1 MPKVSATSSKRHLA
15 GESMGAAETL
25 TAWPHAEYSRFVDAR
40 PHHWH
45 VQEMGQ
51 GDTVLLLHGASGST
65 HSWRDVMT
73 DLARDHHVVAIDLPG
88 HGQTKLGS
96 RHRSSLPL
104 MTQDVQTLIDHEG
117 WNIKAILAHS
127 AGAALALRLLQPV
140 GTQIPLIA
148 VNPALTPFKGLAGV
162 LFPIA
167 ARVIALSPVMAK
179 MIKRRMSGPGQVVSL
194 METTGSKIS
203 PEGLNLYAKLFRS
216 DNHLDGTL
224 LMMAQWKLDGL
235 VADLPKIDV
244 PCTFLVGKN
253 DKAVQPQSVRDSA
266 QKMPNA
272 AVLSYD
278 GYGHLLHEEAPELV
292 SDQLRAV
299 LRKYT

>member
-1 MPKVSATSSKRHLA
+1 
-15 GESMGAAETL
+15 MGVAEPL
-25 TAWPHAEYSRFVDAR
+25 TAWPHAGHSRFVDVR

-45 VQEMGQ
+45 VQELGQ

-73 DLARDHHVVAIDLPG
+73 DLAQDHHVVAIDLPG
-88 HGQTKLGS
+88 HGQTSRGS

-104 MTQDVQTLIDHEG
+104 MAQDVQALLDHER
-117 WNIKAILAHS
+117 WQPKAILAHS
-127 AGAALALRLLQPV
+127 AGAALALRILQNS
-140 GTQIPLIA
+140 TTRIPLVA

-167 ARVIALSPVMAK
+167 ARVVALSPIIARML
-179 MIKRRMSGPGQVVSL
+179 KRKMSGPGQVVSL

-216 DNHLDGTL
+216 DSHLDGTL

-235 VADLPKIDV
+235 VADLPNIMV
-244 PCTFLVGKN
+244 PCTFLVGLN
-253 DKAVQPQSVRDSA
+253 DKAVPPSSVSESA
-266 QKMPNA
+266 SRMPDA
-272 AVLSYD
+272 TVLNFD
-278 GYGHLLHEEAPELV
+278 GYGHLLHEEAPSLV
-292 SDQLRAV
+292 ADQLRAV
-299 LRKYT
+299 LRRYT

>member
-1 MPKVSATSSKRHLA
+1 
-15 GESMGAAETL
+15 MGAAETL
-25 TAWPHAEYSRFVDAR
+25 TAWPHAEHSRFVDVR

-65 HSWRDVMT
+65 HSWRDVMS
-73 DLARDHHVVAIDLPG
+73 DLAQDHHVIAIDLPG

-104 MTQDVQTLIDHEG
+104 MAEDVRALIQHEN
-117 WNIKAILAHS
+117 WHLKAILAHS
-127 AGAALALRLLQPV
+127 AGAALGLRILQSAKSDV
-140 GTQIPLIA
+140 PLIA
-148 VNPALTPFKGLAGV
+148 VNPALTPFKGMAGV

-167 ARVIALSPVMAK
+167 ARVVALSPIMAK
-179 MIKRRMSGPGQVVSL
+179 MIKRKMSGPGQVVSL

-216 DNHLDGTL
+216 DSHLEGTL

-235 VADLPKIDV
+235 VADLPRITV
-244 PCTFLVGKN
+244 PCTFLVGEN
-253 DKAVQPQSVRDSA
+253 DKAVPPRSVRETA
-266 QKMPNA
+266 GKMPNA
-272 AVLSYD
+272 KVMSYE
-278 GYGHLLHEEAPELV
+278 GYGHLLHEEAPALV
-292 SDQLRAV
+292 ADQLRAV

>member
-1 MPKVSATSSKRHLA
+1 
-15 GESMGAAETL
+15 MGSAETL
-25 TAWPHAEYSRFVDAR
+25 TAWPHAEYSRFVDVR

-51 GDTVLLLHGASGST
+51 GDTILLLHGASGST
-65 HSWRDVMT
+65 HSWRDVM
-73 DLARDHHVVAIDLPG
+73 DNLAQDHHVIAIDLPG

-104 MTQDVQTLIDHEG
+104 MAQDLQALIDHEG
-117 WNIKAILAHS
+117 WHPKAILAHS
-127 AGAALALRLLQPV
+127 AGAALALRLLQSSLDR
-140 GTQIPLIA
+140 IPLVA

-167 ARVIALSPVMAK
+167 ARVVALSPIMAK
-179 MIKRRMSGPGQVVSL
+179 MLKRKMSGPGQVVSL

-216 DNHLDGTL
+216 DAHLDGTL

-235 VADLPKIDV
+235 VADLPKITV
-244 PCTFLVGKN
+244 PCTFIVGEN
-253 DKAVQPQSVRDSA
+253 DKAVPPSSVRDSA
-266 QKMPNA
+266 RKMPDA
-272 AVLSYD
+272 TVLSFD
-278 GYGHLLHEEAPELV
+278 GYGHLLHEEAPALV
-292 SDQLRAV
+292 ADQLREV

>member
-1 MPKVSATSSKRHLA
+1 
-15 GESMGAAETL
+15 MGAAETL
-25 TAWPHAEYSRFVDAR
+25 TAWPHAEHSRFVDVR

-45 VQEMGQ
+45 VQEMGE

-65 HSWRDVMT
+65 HSWRDVMS
-73 DLARDHHVVAIDLPG
+73 DLAQDHHVIAIDLPG

-104 MTQDVQTLIDHEG
+104 MAEDVRALIQHEN
-117 WNIKAILAHS
+117 WHLKAILAHS
-127 AGAALALRLLQPV
+127 AGAALGLRILQSAKSDV
-140 GTQIPLIA
+140 PLIA
-148 VNPALTPFKGLAGV
+148 VNPALTPFKGMAGV

-167 ARVIALSPVMAK
+167 ARVVALSPIMAK
-179 MIKRRMSGPGQVVSL
+179 MIKRKMSGSGQVVSL

-216 DNHLDGTL
+216 DSHLEGTL

-235 VADLPKIDV
+235 VADLPRITV
-244 PCTFLVGKN
+244 PCTFLVGEN
-253 DKAVQPQSVRDSA
+253 DKAVPPRSVRETA
-266 QKMPNA
+266 GKMPNA
-272 AVLSYD
+272 KVMSYK
-278 GYGHLLHEEAPELV
+278 GYGHLLHEEAPALV
-292 SDQLRAV
+292 ADQLRAV

>member
-1 MPKVSATSSKRHLA
+1 
-15 GESMGAAETL
+15 MGAAETL
-25 TAWPHAEYSRFVDAR
+25 TAWPHAEHSRFVDVR

-65 HSWRDVMT
+65 HSWRDVMS
-73 DLARDHHVVAIDLPG
+73 DLAQDHHVIAIDLPG

-104 MTQDVQTLIDHEG
+104 MAEDVRALIQHEN
-117 WNIKAILAHS
+117 WHLKAILAHS
-127 AGAALALRLLQPV
+127 AGAALGLRILQSAKSDV
-140 GTQIPLIA
+140 PLIA
-148 VNPALTPFKGLAGV
+148 VNPALTPFKGMAGV

-167 ARVIALSPVMAK
+167 ARVVALSPIMAK
-179 MIKRRMSGPGQVVSL
+179 MIKRKMSGPGQVVSL

-216 DNHLDGTL
+216 DSHLEGTL
-224 LMMAQWKLDGL
+224 LMMAQWKLEGL
-235 VADLPKIDV
+235 VADLPRITV
-244 PCTFLVGKN
+244 PCTFLDVEN
-253 DKAVQPQSVRDSA
+253 DKAVPPRSVRETA
-266 QKMPNA
+266 GKMPNA
-272 AVLSYD
+272 KVMSYE
-278 GYGHLLHEEAPELV
+278 GYGHLLHEEAPALV
-292 SDQLRAV
+292 ADQLRAV

>member
-1 MPKVSATSSKRHLA
+1 
-15 GESMGAAETL
+15 MGAAETL
-25 TAWPHAEYSRFVDAR
+25 TAWPHAEHSRFVDVR

-65 HSWRDVMT
+65 HSWRDVMS
-73 DLARDHHVVAIDLPG
+73 DLAQDHHVIAIDLPG
-88 HGQTKLGS
+88 HGQTRLGS

-104 MTQDVQTLIDHEG
+104 MAEDVRALIQHEN
-117 WNIKAILAHS
+117 WNLKAILAHS
-127 AGAALALRLLQPV
+127 AGAALGLRILQSAKSDV
-140 GTQIPLIA
+140 PLIA
-148 VNPALTPFKGLAGV
+148 VNPALTPFKGMAGV

-167 ARVIALSPVMAK
+167 ARVVALSPIMAK
-179 MIKRRMSGPGQVVSL
+179 MIKRKMSGPGQVVSL

-216 DNHLDGTL
+216 DSHLEGTL

-235 VADLPKIDV
+235 VADLPRITV
-244 PCTFLVGKN
+244 PCTFLVGEN
-253 DKAVQPQSVRDSA
+253 DKAVPPRSVRETA
-266 QKMPNA
+266 GKMPNA
-272 AVLSYD
+272 KVMSYE
-278 GYGHLLHEEAPELV
+278 GYGHLLHEEAPALV
-292 SDQLRAV
+292 ADQLRAV

>member
-1 MPKVSATSSKRHLA
+1 
-15 GESMGAAETL
+15 MGAAETL
-25 TAWPHAEYSRFVDAR
+25 TAWPHAEYSRFVDVR

-51 GDTVLLLHGASGST
+51 GDTILLLHGASGST
-65 HSWRDVMT
+65 HSWRDVM
-73 DLARDHHVVAIDLPG
+73 DNLAQDHHVIAIDLPG

-104 MTQDVQTLIDHEG
+104 MAQDVQALIDHEG
-117 WNIKAILAHS
+117 WHTKAILAHS
-127 AGAALALRLLQPV
+127 AGAALALRLLQSSLDR
-140 GTQIPLIA
+140 IPLVA

-167 ARVIALSPVMAK
+167 ARVVALSPIMAK
-179 MIKRRMSGPGQVVSL
+179 MLKRKMSGPGQVVSL

-216 DNHLDGTL
+216 DAHLDGTL

-235 VADLPKIDV
+235 VADLPKITV
-244 PCTFLVGKN
+244 PCTFIVGEN
-253 DKAVQPQSVRDSA
+253 DKAVPPSSVRDSA
-266 QKMPNA
+266 RKMPDA
-272 AVLSYD
+272 TVLSFD
-278 GYGHLLHEEAPELV
+278 GYGHLLHEEESALV
-292 SDQLRAV
+292 ADQLREV

>member
-1 MPKVSATSSKRHLA
+1 MPKVSAKRLKRHLA
-15 GESMGAAETL
+15 GDSMGAAETL
-25 TAWPHAEYSRFVDAR
+25 TAWPHAEHSYFVDVR

-45 VQEMGQ
+45 VQELGQ

-104 MTQDVQTLIDHEG
+104 MAQDVQALIDNEG

-127 AGAALALRLLQPV
+127 AGAALGLRLLQS
-140 GTQIPLIA
+140 TQSNTPLIA

-167 ARVIALSPVMAK
+167 ARVVALSPIMTKV
-179 MIKRRMSGPGQVVSL
+179 IKRKMSGPGQVVSL
-194 METTGSKIS
+194 METTGSTIS
-203 PEGLNLYAKLFRS
+203 PEGLNHYAKLFRS
-216 DNHLDGTL
+216 DSHLDGTL

-235 VADLPKIDV
+235 VADLAKITV
-244 PCTFLVGKN
+244 PCTFLVGNN
-253 DKAVQPQSVRDSA
+253 DKAVPPQSVRDSA
-266 QKMPNA
+266 LKMPNA
-272 AVLSYD
+272 TVLTFD
-278 GYGHLLHEEAPELV
+278 GYGHLLHEEAPALV
-292 SDQLRAV
+292 ADQLRAV
-299 LRKYT
+299 LRK

>member
-1 MPKVSATSSKRHLA
+1 
-15 GESMGAAETL
+15 MGAAETL
-25 TAWPHAEYSRFVDAR
+25 TAWPHAEYSRFVDVR

-51 GDTVLLLHGASGST
+51 GDTILLLHGASGST
-65 HSWRDVMT
+65 HSWRDVM
-73 DLARDHHVVAIDLPG
+73 DNLAQDHHVIAIDLPG

-104 MTQDVQTLIDHEG
+104 MAQDVQALIDHEG
-117 WNIKAILAHS
+117 WHLKAILAHS
-127 AGAALALRLLQPV
+127 AGAALALRLLQSSEDR
-140 GTQIPLIA
+140 IPLVA

-167 ARVIALSPVMAK
+167 ARVVALSPIMAK
-179 MIKRRMSGPGQVVSL
+179 MLKRKMSGPGQVVSL

-216 DNHLDGTL
+216 DAHLDGTL

-235 VADLPKIDV
+235 VADLPKITV
-244 PCTFLVGKN
+244 PCTFIVGEN
-253 DKAVQPQSVRDSA
+253 DKAVPPSSVRDSA
-266 QKMPNA
+266 SKMPDA
-272 AVLSYD
+272 TVLSFD
-278 GYGHLLHEEAPELV
+278 GYGHLLHEEAPALV
-292 SDQLRAV
+292 ADQLREV